1 MEERTLLGRFK
12 SLNNSITVLCRQYA
26 VRNKGNFIEDVRPML
41 PEVQQF
47 AMWFLETPDIGV
59 EPNEK
64 EFMNSEVLSMLK
76 DINEAIENEDSVL
89 MYDALECGI
98 AEYLRLFIPE
108 EESAD
113 E

>member
-1 MEERTLLGRFK
+1 MEEKALLDRFR
-12 SLNNSITVLCRQYA
+12 SLNNSITILCRQFV
-26 VRNKGNFIEDVRPML
+26 VRNRSDLIEDVRPML
-41 PEVQQF
+41 PEVQKF

-59 EPNEK
+59 EANEK

-76 DINEAIENEDSVL
+76 DINEAIEKDDSIL

-108 EESAD
+108 EEQSD